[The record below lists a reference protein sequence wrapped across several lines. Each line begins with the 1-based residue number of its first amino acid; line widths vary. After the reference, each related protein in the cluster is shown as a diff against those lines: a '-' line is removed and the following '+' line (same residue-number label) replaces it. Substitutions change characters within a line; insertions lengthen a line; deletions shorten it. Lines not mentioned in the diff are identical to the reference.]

1 MIFHNNLY
9 DLFINDVSVII
20 MGSYDQV
27 MVTWSVI
34 LMSHETAWPE
44 ISTNQTEIRVL
55 EYICPK
61 KLASLKL
68 WTEKETLN
76 ITGLFLVTFWCIM
89 PKSFNQGAQK
99 VSFY

>member
-68 WTEKETLN
+68 WTEKRDFKHYRAVPCD
-76 ITGLFLVTFWCIM
+76 ILVHY
-89 PKSFNQGAQK
+89 A
-99 VSFY
+99 